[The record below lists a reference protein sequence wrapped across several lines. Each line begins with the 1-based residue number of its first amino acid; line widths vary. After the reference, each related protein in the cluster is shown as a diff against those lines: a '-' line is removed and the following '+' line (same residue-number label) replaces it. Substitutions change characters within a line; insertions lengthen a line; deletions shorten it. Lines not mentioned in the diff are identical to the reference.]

1 MFEHMTVLRQ
11 EAVAGLSMKENGIYV
26 DCTLGGAGHSMFILS
41 QLNERG
47 KLFCFD
53 QDQMALD
60 HAKEKFSQDPRVT
73 LIKSNFRFI
82 KEMLGQYG
90 VKKVDGILFD
100 LGVSSPQLDIPERG
114 FSYQHDAP
122 LDMRMNQEHGTN
134 AYDFVNY
141 SSYEDMVRVFF
152 MYGEEKY
159 AKRIARQ
166 IEAVRKTS
174 PIQTTLELVEII
186 KAAIPAAAR
195 REGGHPAKRV
205 FQAIRI
211 AVNDELKAF
220 EDALQ
225 ASLGLLN
232 TNGRICV
239 ITFHSLE
246 DRICKQ
252 FFKKYSTLPHVPRGL
267 PLPLDQMQPPLRLIT
282 KKPILPSQEEV
293 RINKRSRSSKLRIA
307 ERTEA
312 K

>member
-252 FFKKYSTLPHVPRGL
+252 FFKK
-267 PLPLDQMQPPLRLIT
+267 
-282 KKPILPSQEEV
+282 
-293 RINKRSRSSKLRIA
+293 
-307 ERTEA
+307 
-312 K
+312 